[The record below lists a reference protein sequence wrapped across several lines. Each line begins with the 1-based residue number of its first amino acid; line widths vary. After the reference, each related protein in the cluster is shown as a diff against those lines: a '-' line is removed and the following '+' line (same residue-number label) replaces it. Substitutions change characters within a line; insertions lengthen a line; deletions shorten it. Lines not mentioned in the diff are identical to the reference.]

1 MEKKQIWIGILVVVL
16 VGTAIGLLFAQGSLT
31 GLSVQE
37 KNEVLIGFI
46 GPLSGDASIVGEVEK
61 NAAEIAV
68 EEINQ
73 KGGIKG
79 KKIRMIYEDGKC
91 NGKDAS
97 IAANKLITID
107 KLKILFV
114 VCSAENLAVAP
125 LAEKNKV
132 IQFAAWASHP
142 DITDAGEYVFR
153 NAQSD
158 SQTAELAAKTIYLNY
173 KNIGEIYELT
183 DYSQGLHREFNKNIE
198 LLGGT
203 VISEGFL
210 QGSNDMKTEITKI
223 LRSSPEAIFV
233 NPNTPVTGLILL
245 KQVRELGFKG
255 QIYGNFF
262 GSAPQVVESEM
273 AQGMIFFSE
282 PTVEENEIKKKLF
295 EKYKSKYGSEPAF
308 SYPVAARY
316 DTVYIIAEAIAF
328 CNSDKKTECIKD
340 YIYAIEEFKGA
351 LGTYSFDEH
360 GDVVGVI
367 PSTILIQNGKMVV
380 Q

>member
-46 GPLSGDASIVGEVEK
+46 GPLSGDASIIGEVEK

-73 KGGIKG
+73 NNGIDG

-114 VCSAENLAVAP
+114 ICSAENLAVAP

-142 DITDAGEYVFR
+142 DITNAGE
-153 NAQSD
+153 
-158 SQTAELAAKTIYLNY
+158 
-173 KNIGEIYELT
+173 
-183 DYSQGLHREFNKNIE
+183 
-198 LLGGT
+198 
-203 VISEGFL
+203 
-210 QGSNDMKTEITKI
+210 
-223 LRSSPEAIFV
+223 
-233 NPNTPVTGLILL
+233 
-245 KQVRELGFKG
+245 
-255 QIYGNFF
+255 
-262 GSAPQVVESEM
+262 
-273 AQGMIFFSE
+273 
-282 PTVEENEIKKKLF
+282 
-295 EKYKSKYGSEPAF
+295 
-308 SYPVAARY
+308 
-316 DTVYIIAEAIAF
+316 
-328 CNSDKKTECIKD
+328 
-340 YIYAIEEFKGA
+340 
-351 LGTYSFDEH
+351 
-360 GDVVGVI
+360 
-367 PSTILIQNGKMVV
+367 
-380 Q
+380 